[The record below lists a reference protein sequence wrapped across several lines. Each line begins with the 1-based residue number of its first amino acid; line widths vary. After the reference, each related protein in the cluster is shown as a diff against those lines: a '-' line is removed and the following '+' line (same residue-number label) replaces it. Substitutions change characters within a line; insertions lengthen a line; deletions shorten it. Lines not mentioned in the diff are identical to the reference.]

1 MWYRVTTNNETIQR
15 VSEDVASA
23 FPELT
28 TFSATEVLIVTWDN
42 VGYRC
47 SSEEVSFNF
56 ILTKTKYLVWIK
68 ITSLLILSVLEINTK
83 VYNPNL
89 PNHINVPAQH
99 CITSVNKL
107 SDRPDHS
114 TTTLQHHY
122 VSNIHITNFSLTES
136 HISVCSSNKWCSFLC
151 FLFVWRC
158 KFIHM

>member
-28 TFSATEVLIVTWDN
+28 TFSATEMLIVTWDN
-42 VGYRC
+42 VGYYLC

-68 ITSLLILSVLEINTK
+68 ITSLLILRVLEINTK

-89 PNHINVPAQH
+89 PNHLNI
-99 CITSVNKL
+99 ILMFLL
-107 SDRPDHS
+107 S
-114 TTTLQHHY
+114 
-122 VSNIHITNFSLTES
+122 IA
-136 HISVCSSNKWCSFLC
+136 
-151 FLFVWRC
+151 
-158 KFIHM
+158 

>member
-15 VSEDVASA
+15 VSEDVVSA

-42 VGYRC
+42 VGYHC

-68 ITSLLILSVLEINTK
+68 ITSLLIIKVLEINTK

-89 PNHINVPAQH
+89 PNHLNI
-99 CITSVNKL
+99 ILMFLL
-107 SDRPDHS
+107 S
-114 TTTLQHHY
+114 
-122 VSNIHITNFSLTES
+122 IA
-136 HISVCSSNKWCSFLC
+136 
-151 FLFVWRC
+151 
-158 KFIHM
+158 